1 MNTTLLLAA
10 GSVAAA
16 NILWREEGPVV
27 PLVVISIVLA
37 LGLVAAVVLAWIRP
51 RLQLPYGAAACA
63 VVLLMLSTLV
73 LPMFLQI
80 GARRA
85 DAPYRYI
92 HDGALQ
98 MEEAATMLDRGRNP
112 YREDFRDTPLP
123 QWSGKLYNPAV
134 DHFVY
139 LPGHLLLAVVAQKIF
154 TPFLGFYDDRF
165 LSFTAYLAALALVV
179 ALAPNAAW
187 RLRAMVGV
195 GLSPLIVPY
204 LAQGRNDTVVFAF
217 LALAWF
223 FLARKRPLPAA
234 LAFGAAVTVKAF
246 AWFLAPAFLTV
257 LVAGAPGE
265 GALAKLRAR
274 FVPLAL
280 SALLVLVVL
289 LPFAFWDPASFYD
302 DVVRYPSG
310 SSPTSYPIVGGGL
323 SILLVQTGVVG
334 SIYDYYPFW
343 IFQLVL
349 FAGLSALFLPRL
361 ARNPSPAAAAMYGT
375 CTLFA
380 VMFTARFFTENHVGL
395 LFLMATLAWVLYA
408 REQQAGGAPARV
420 SV

>member
-1 MNTTLLLAA
+1 MSTTLLLAA
-10 GSVAAA
+10 GSVAVA

-27 PLVVISIVLA
+27 PLVVVSIIFA
-37 LGLVAAVVLAWIRP
+37 FGLVVAAVLAWVRP
-51 RLQLPYGAAACA
+51 RLQLPHGVATGA
-63 VVLLMLSTLV
+63 VVLLVLSTLV

-85 DAPYRYI
+85 VAPYRYI

-112 YREDFRDTPLP
+112 YRENFRGTPLP
-123 QWSGKLYNPAV
+123 LWSGKLYNPAV

-139 LPGHLLLAVVAQKIF
+139 LPGHLLLAVVAQKVF

-165 LSFTAYLAALALVV
+165 LSFTAYLAALALVM

-187 RLRAMVGV
+187 RLRAMIGV
-195 GLSPLIVPY
+195 GLCPLIVPY

-234 LAFGAAVTVKAF
+234 LAFAAAVTVKAF

-257 LVAGAPGE
+257 LIAGVPGE
-265 GALAKLRAR
+265 GWLAKLRAR
-274 FVPLAL
+274 WVPLAL
-280 SALLVLVVL
+280 SALVVLAVL
-289 LPFAFWDPASFYD
+289 LPFVVWDPASFYD
-302 DVVRYPSG
+302 DAVRYPSG

-323 SILLVQTGVVG
+323 SILLVRTGVVG

-361 ARNPSPAAAAMYGT
+361 ARRPSPAAAALFGT
-375 CTLFA
+375 LTLFA

-395 LFLMATLAWVLYA
+395 LFLMATLTWVLYA
-408 REQQAGGAPARV
+408 REQRAGRVGAQVPG
-420 SV
+420 